1 MAPAIRLL
9 HMESSPAM
17 NDDVIEDLLD
27 AGAMRDLEVWTY
39 LRPFQSKNTPCL
51 SRVLKR
57 GGFYG
62 AITDPIRRGYR
73 IRGMGNVRVYRI

>member
-1 MAPAIRLL
+1 MTTSSSIKLSKFPHLLSCKLLRVTYSDPGDWEMVPRMAPAIRLL

-39 LRPFQSKNTPCL
+39 
-51 SRVLKR
+51 
-57 GGFYG
+57 
-62 AITDPIRRGYR
+62 
-73 IRGMGNVRVYRI
+73 